1 MPEQVMQEE
10 KKVLCPLGFL
20 VPNADE
26 TNDFG
31 KDVLIKT
38 KLKFDPE
45 TGSTEV
51 DESETIDLVEMIQT
65 YKDQC
70 GVEYVQ
76 RLIKMGMAT
85 PTQFMDDGK
94 HGGDASAPTD
104 INDALAFAKA
114 GNSAAKQI
122 AKSLGMSIDA
132 NTTDQQIADRI
143 KAIFDAA
150 NAPKQQEVK
159 DNA

>member
-1 MPEQVMQEE
+1 MPNQVKEQAQ
-10 KKVLCPLGFL
+10 KVLCPLGFL

-76 RLIKMGMAT
+76 KLIKMGMAT
-85 PTQFMDDGK
+85 PSQFMDDGR

-104 INDALAFAKA
+104 INDALALANA
-114 GNSAAKQI
+114 GNSAAQQI
-122 AKSLGMSIDA
+122 AKSLGMTIDES
-132 NTTDQQIADRI
+132 TTDQQIADRI

-150 NAPKQQEVK
+150 NAPKQEVK